1 MRVRQADLTHGK
13 LESFGVRATQFLCK
27 RDFRS
32 LTKWL
37 PYAVAYDRDH
47 AEAIRDDLS
56 SWLRPGDHVL
66 AESLAEYRVKY
77 FAPNDIPLVALIEC
91 RVPTQMNGVA
101 LLELVVIGMPQMTLA
116 IEGVSCGYGEET

>member
-77 FAPNDIPLVALIEC
+77 FASERLLIKVPSRKEHGAKRKRDKQDKSGGREFSKALRLCAEK
-91 RVPTQMNGVA
+91 A
-101 LLELVVIGMPQMTLA
+101 D
-116 IEGVSCGYGEET
+116 